1 MLFPFSYVAFFF
13 SLLLGSII
21 SISSISWFGAWVGLE
36 LNLMSFIPLI
46 SVKANSY
53 LSEAA
58 LKYFLM
64 QALGSAI
71 LISSSFLFSYF
82 YLMPCTLIFLALL
95 LKVGSAPFHFWFPQV
110 MEGLLW
116 PQALMLSTIQKLAP
130 LTLISYLASNAPLNK
145 LIILAASLSAIT
157 GALGGLNLSSL
168 RKIIAFSSIN
178 HLSWMMIAISASD
191 TFWLL
196 YFIVYSL
203 IVMSITTMFSSLQAF
218 SLSSLIKSNQNKISY
233 AILISFNFLSLSG
246 IPPFTGF
253 IPKWLLIQVMMD
265 LNLFVPLFFL
275 LSSSLITLYFYLR
288 IMIPLFVMV
297 NPVLNFNMKFQS
309 ISLLSVSTVTKTS
322 FNFVGLFLPFFFL
335 II

>member
-1 MLFPFSYVAFFF
+1 MTFPVTSVFFIF
-13 SLLLGSII
+13 TLLLGSLI
-21 SISSISWFGAWVGLE
+21 SISSPSWFGAWVGLE

-46 SVKANSY
+46 STKANSY

-71 LISSSFLFSYF
+71 LISSSFLFSSF
-82 YLMPCTLIFLALL
+82 FIFSSTFIFLALI

-130 LTLISYLASNAPLNK
+130 LTLISYLSSSIFLNK
-145 LIILAASLSAIT
+145 IIILAASLST
-157 GALGGLNLSSL
+157 LVGALGGLNLTSL
-168 RKIIAFSSIN
+168 RRIIAFSSIN
-178 HLSWMMIAISASD
+178 HLSWMLIAISASD
-191 TFWLL
+191 IFWLL
-196 YFIVYSL
+196 YFFVYSI
-203 IVMSITTMFSSLQAF
+203 IVLSITTVFSNLQAF
-218 SLSSLIKSNQNKISY
+218 SLSSLIKSNQNKISH

-253 IPKWLLIQVMMD
+253 VPKWLLIQIMLN

-275 LSSSLITLYFYLR
+275 LTSSLITLYFYLR
-288 IMIPLFVMV
+288 IMIPMFVLI
-297 NPVLNFNMKFQS
+297 NPVLNFNTKFQS
-309 ISLLSVSTVTKTS
+309 ISISSISMTMKTS
-322 FNFVGLFLPFFFL
+322 FNFLGLFFPLYLLFT
-335 II
+335 

>member
-1 MLFPFSYVAFFF
+1 MFIPLSYMLFMF

-71 LISSSFLFSYF
+71 LISSSFLVPYFFLMSY
-82 YLMPCTLIFLALL
+82 MLILLALL
-95 LKVGSAPFHFWFPQV
+95 LKIGSAPFHFWFPQV

-116 PQALMLSTIQKLAP
+116 PQAFTLSTIQKLAP
-130 LTLISYLASNAPLNK
+130 LTLISYLPYMPQLNK
-145 LIILAASLSAIT
+145 LIILAASLSAIV
-157 GALGGLNLSSL
+157 GALGGLNLNSI

-178 HLSWMMIAISASD
+178 HLSWMFIAVSASD
-191 TFWLL
+191 IFWFL
-196 YFIVYSL
+196 YFIIYSF
-203 IVMSITTMFSSLQAF
+203 IVLSITTLFHKLQVF
-218 SLSSLIKSNQNKISY
+218 TLSSLIKSDQNKISY
-233 AILISFNFLSLSG
+233 PLLISFNFLSLAG

-253 IPKWLLIQVMMD
+253 IPKWLLIQLMLN
-265 LNLFVPLFFL
+265 LNLFVPLFFIL
-275 LSSSLITLYFYLR
+275 ISSLVTLYFYLR

-297 NPVLNFNMKFQS
+297 NPSLNFNMKFQYM
-309 ISLLSVSTVTKTS
+309 SLLSMPVVLKTS
-322 FNFVGLFLPFFFL
+322 FNFLGLLLPFYFL
-335 II
+335 LS